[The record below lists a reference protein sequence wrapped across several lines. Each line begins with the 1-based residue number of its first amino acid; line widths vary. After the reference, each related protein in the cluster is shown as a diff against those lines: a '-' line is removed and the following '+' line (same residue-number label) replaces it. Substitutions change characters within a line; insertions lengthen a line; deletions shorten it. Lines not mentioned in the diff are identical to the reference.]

1 MNHRPQKLHPPS
13 NDAGRQMPKFLPGD
27 PVVAIDDDS
36 TGRVEYARHDGQV
49 CVVWDHSSR
58 REWVHE
64 DSIRWP
70 PSFQPTRRG

>member
-13 NDAGRQMPKFLPGD
+13 NEAVQAPKFLPGD
-27 PVVAIDDDS
+27 PVVALDDDS

-49 CVVWDHSSR
+49 CVVWDHSSL

-64 DSIRWP
+64 DEIQWP
-70 PSFQPTRRG
+70 PGFQPTRRR